1 MQIIRCFLE
10 LLLNEKNNHK
20 IKYVE
25 GFDMKKVLYGKS
37 VEKDELKEVSFLF
50 QYQYNSFTK

>member
-10 LLLNEKNNHK
+10 LLLNEKNNNK